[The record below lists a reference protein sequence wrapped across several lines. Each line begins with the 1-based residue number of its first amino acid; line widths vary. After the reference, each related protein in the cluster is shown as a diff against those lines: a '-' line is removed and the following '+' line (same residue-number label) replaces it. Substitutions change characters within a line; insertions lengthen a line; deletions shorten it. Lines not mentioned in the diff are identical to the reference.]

1 MGLCSCHW
9 CGSSEQNGFNTAL
22 LRIYV
27 LIEVL
32 QTVNKYINDEF
43 LDSDSIIKKVTAV
56 RKCVGEVMG

>member
-9 CGSSEQNGFNTAL
+9 GGSSEQNGFNTAL
-22 LRIYV
+22 HRIYV

-56 RKCVGEVMG
+56 RKCVG